1 MDVIARPQSAFGGL
15 RKAWR
20 IVKLPALRLRV
31 VPMPNRFFATVVLLL
46 ISTLAGAESISY
58 TRDVQPI
65 LTEKCVAC
73 HACYDA
79 PCQLNL
85 GSAEGVSRGAS
96 KTPVYDGARTGAV
109 DTSRL
114 FLDAHGPLAWRR
126 KGFYSVIDAQS
137 GQAALM
143 ARMLELGQQKPVE
156 PNAKLPDSITIG
168 VDRANQCPAP
178 NEFNS
183 YANTHAL
190 EGMPMGVTG
199 LTPAELQT
207 LQGWL
212 AAGAP
217 MDQQALQA
225 NAVELGQI
233 KQWEDLFNAPG
244 ARESLVARW
253 LYEHLF
259 LAHLYF
265 QNGDN
270 RHFFQV
276 VRSRTPS
283 GQAIDPIASRRPNDD
298 PGIQFYYRLT
308 AVQGV
313 IVHKTHIT
321 YPLSPQKLARVK
333 ELFYGNDWQVQASP
347 GYGPQRRA
355 NPFETFAAIPAKARY
370 QFMLENAEYF
380 VQTFIKGP
388 VCRGQIATDV
398 IRDNFWV
405 FFQDPDHDL
414 YITDPSYRGQVTEQ
428 LALPGQLDDLGATLS
443 LWRSY
448 RDKRNEYEDARQNA
462 YAEAP
467 APSWSH
473 IWAGN
478 DNAVLSIF
486 RHYDSATVKKGLIGE
501 IPQTIWWMDYPLLER
516 TYYQLVV
523 NYDVFGN
530 VSHQAQT
537 RLYFDLIRNGAEQ
550 NFLRLMPADSR
561 EAILSDW
568 YQNGG
573 KLKMWMD
580 YQDIDDD
587 SPTGLKLPEVNAK
600 NIFATQLLARYA
612 GFNMRPDPINRCETG
627 NCYRRNF
634 PKPQQDAEQALSRL
648 ANKPAAGLKVIQ
660 QLPEATMLR
669 VEEGDGSVD
678 FYSLLRNRAH
688 SNVAFMMGES
698 LRYQPGLDT
707 VTVYPGVMSSYPNF
721 MFNVPVAQVPE
732 FVAAMEQIKDAPAF
746 EELVQRW
753 GVRRSHPQFWRYF
766 HDLDRY
772 IQRTEP
778 AEAGVLDMNRYE
790 NL

>member
-1 MDVIARPQSAFGGL
+1 MSY
-15 RKAWR
+15 
-20 IVKLPALRLRV
+20 
-31 VPMPNRFFATVVLLL
+31 RFYVAAVLWFVF
-46 ISTLAGAESISY
+46 TGAGAETISY

-85 GSAEGVSRGAS
+85 GSAEGVARGAS
-96 KTPVYDGARTGAV
+96 KTPVYDGGRTGAV
-109 DTSRL
+109 DTTRL
-114 FLDAHGPLAWRR
+114 FLDAHNPLGWRQ
-126 KGFYSVIDAQS
+126 KGFYSVLDTQG

-143 ARMLELGQQKPVE
+143 SRMLELGQQQPLQ
-156 PNAKLPDSITIG
+156 PNAKLPESIKLG
-168 VDRANQCPAP
+168 VERPNSCPLP
-178 NEFNS
+178 GEFDT
-183 YANTHAL
+183 YAKAHAL

-199 LTPAELQT
+199 LTPTELST
-207 LQGWL
+207 LQRWL

-217 MDQQALQA
+217 LDQQPLQA
-225 NAVELGQI
+225 NDIELAQI
-233 KQWEDLFNAPG
+233 QQWEDLLNAPG

-276 VRSRTPS
+276 VRSRSPS
-283 GQAIDPIASRRPNDD
+283 GQAVDPIASRRPNDD
-298 PGIQFYYRLT
+298 PGTLFYYRLLP
-308 AVQGV
+308 VQGV

-321 YPLSPQKLARVK
+321 YPLSAQKLARVK
-333 ELFYGNDWQVQASP
+333 ELFYGTDWQVTASP

-355 NPFETFAAIPAKARY
+355 NPFDTFAAIPPRSRY

-380 VQTFIKGP
+380 VQTFIRGP

-405 FFQDPDHDL
+405 MFQDPDHDL
-414 YITDPSYRGQVTEQ
+414 YITDPNYRGQVAEQ
-428 LALPGQLDDLGATLS
+428 LALPGQLDDLGATLG
-443 LWRSY
+443 LWRTY
-448 RDKRNEYEDARQNA
+448 RDKRNEYEEARQDA
-462 YAEAP
+462 YADAP

-486 RHYDSATVKKGLIGE
+486 RHFDSATVKKGLIGE
-501 IPQTIWWMDYPLLER
+501 VPQTLWWMDYPLLER

-523 NYDVFGN
+523 NFDVFGN

-550 NFLRLMPADSR
+550 NFLRLMPPDAR
-561 EAILSDW
+561 AAILDDW
-568 YQNGG
+568 YQNSG

-587 SPTGLKLPEVNAK
+587 SPTGLKLPDAAAK
-600 NIFATQLLARYA
+600 SVFAQQLLERYA
-612 GFNMRPDPINRCETG
+612 GFNMRPDPINRCVSG

-648 ANKPAAGLKVIQ
+648 TNKPAAGLKVIQ
-660 QLPEATMLR
+660 QLPEATLLR

-678 FYSLLRNRAH
+678 VYSLLRNRAH

-707 VTVYPGVMSSYPNF
+707 LTVYPGVMSSYPNF
-721 MFNVPVAQVPE
+721 MFSMPVAQVPE
-732 FVAAMEQIKDAPAF
+732 FVAAMEQAKDAPAF
-746 EELVQRW
+746 EALVQRW
-753 GVRRSHPQFWRYF
+753 GVRRSHPDFWRYF

-778 AEAGVLDMNRYE
+778 VEAGVLDMNRYE

>member
-1 MDVIARPQSAFGGL
+1 
-15 RKAWR
+15 
-20 IVKLPALRLRV
+20 
-31 VPMPNRFFATVVLLL
+31 
-46 ISTLAGAESISY
+46 
-58 TRDVQPI
+58 
-65 LTEKCVAC
+65 
-73 HACYDA
+73 
-79 PCQLNL
+79 
-85 GSAEGVSRGAS
+85 
-96 KTPVYDGARTGAV
+96 
-109 DTSRL
+109 SRL

-199 LTPAELQT
+199 LTPTELKT

-225 NAVELGQI
+225 NALELGQI
-233 KQWEDLFNAPG
+233 KQWEDLLNAPG

-283 GQAIDPIASRRPNDD
+283 GQAIDPIPSRRPNDD

-414 YITDPSYRGQVTEQ
+414 FITDPSYRGQVTEQ

-448 RDKRNEYEDARQNA
+448 RDKRNEYESERQSA

-550 NFLRLMPADSR
+550 NFLRLMPPDSR

-568 YQNGG
+568 YQNSG

-587 SPTGLKLPEVNAK
+587 SPTGLQLPEVNAK

-648 ANKPAAGLKVIQ
+648 TNKPGAGLKVIQ

-669 VEEGDGSVD
+669 VEEGDGNVD

-707 VTVYPGVMSSYPNF
+707 LTVFPGVMSSYPNF

-778 AEAGVLDMNRYE
+778 VEAGVLDMNRYE